1 MADNNYPLPGFHF
14 SVDLGGVI
22 MNCSEVSGLDMELE
36 EISYRYGAEQ
46 TFGTQKMSGLRKG
59 SDVEIKKGIF
69 ADDKDYYEWFNE
81 VAMNTPVRKDV
92 TISLL
97 DEEHTPVMTW
107 KLINAWPKKISGP
120 SLKSDGNEVAI
131 ESMTIVHEGI
141 TVE

>member
-36 EISYRYGAEQ
+36 EISYRDGAEQ

-120 SLKSDGNEVAI
+120 SLKSDGNDVAI

>member
-36 EISYRYGAEQ
+36 EISYRDGAEQ

>member
-36 EISYRYGAEQ
+36 EISYRDGAEQ

-59 SDVEIKKGIF
+59 SDVEIKKGVF

-120 SLKSDGNEVAI
+120 SLKSDGNDVAI

-141 TVE
+141 TIE

>member
-22 MNCSEVSGLDMELE
+22 MNCSEVSGLNMEVE
-36 EISYRYGAEQ
+36 EISYRDGAEQ
-46 TFGTQKMSGLRKG
+46 TFGQQKMSGLRKG
-59 SDVEIKKGIF
+59 DDVVIKKGIF

-120 SLKSDGNEVAI
+120 TLNSTGNDVAV
-131 ESMTIVHEGI
+131 EEMTIVHEGI

>member
-1 MADNNYPLPGFHF
+1 
-14 SVDLGGVI
+14 
-22 MNCSEVSGLDMELE
+22 
-36 EISYRYGAEQ
+36 
-46 TFGTQKMSGLRKG
+46 
-59 SDVEIKKGIF
+59 
-69 ADDKDYYEWFNE
+69 
-81 VAMNTPVRKDV
+81 MNTPVRKDV

-120 SLKSDGNEVAI
+120 SLKSDGNDVAI